1 MKIKPNIKHMKR
13 VLNITMWIV
22 IFAGITVLLSFIN
35 AEKSKITCKSFDVVI
50 NYQDSDPMISPEYIE
65 EIVFSDF
72 DSLVGRKVSEI
83 DLLSIEK
90 KVNEIPFIESAEVYA
105 SLFGNMKINAVQ
117 RKPILRI
124 INSNNKSYYIDFTGT
139 AIPMPLGF
147 SCRTLV
153 ASGNIKQSYADL
165 NMAKMEV
172 APKEALEI
180 KLIKDLHT
188 LAFYINNDEFLNAQ
202 IEQIYVTKGKEFELI
217 PKVGRQLIL
226 FGNIDNM
233 EKKFDNLIAF
243 YNKGMKN
250 NGWTKYKT
258 INLKFENQVVCAKK

>member
-1 MKIKPNIKHMKR
+1 MKR
-13 VLNITMWIV
+13 ILNISMWIAV
-22 IFAGITVLLSFIN
+22 LTGILVLLSFVN

-50 NYQDSDPMISPEYIE
+50 DYQDSDPMISPEYIE
-65 EIVFSDF
+65 EIVFADF
-72 DSLVGRKVSEI
+72 DSLIGKRISEI

-117 RKPILRI
+117 RKPILRV
-124 INSNNKSYYIDFTGT
+124 INSENKSYYIDFTGE
-139 AIPMPLGF
+139 AVPMPSGF
-147 SCRTLV
+147 SCRTIV
-153 ASGNIKQSYADL
+153 ASGHIKQGYNDITIANTEATLKDGL
-165 NMAKMEV
+165 NME
-172 APKEALEI
+172 
-180 KLIKDLHT
+180 LINDLHK
-188 LAFYINNDEFLNAQ
+188 LASYIYNDEFLNAQ
-202 IEQIYVTKGKEFELI
+202 IEQIYVTKRKEFELI

-243 YNKGMKN
+243 YNTGMKN
-250 NGWTKYKT
+250 NGWSKYKT